1 MDLVINSHTVADSI
15 ECFNLNP
22 YFQFFSNVTG
32 TGAMQC
38 VDIMI
43 SDDLKLETN
52 ETFSVILTSSS
63 AVILNNVSTV
73 IITDFDST

>member
-1 MDLVINSHTVADSI
+1 MGLLINSNTTTDSI
-15 ECFNLNP
+15 QCT
-22 YFQFFSNVTG
+22 FQNANERLRIDTG

-73 IITDFDST
+73 IITDADST